1 MSNKLK
7 LKIEKQNAR
16 TERDFSFYGLGM
28 KRVTRVTFSRN
39 AHWNSINATKIYYAH
54 TKLQA

>member
-1 MSNKLK
+1 MSNELR
-7 LKIEKQNAR
+7 LKIAKQNAK

-39 AHWNSINATKIYYAH
+39 AHWNSINTTNTYYAH